1 MARRAFQLPEADRN
15 FLDTTYPLL
24 WETVVEGQTQWVIL
38 DEFKMPTG
46 YNHEKVAVALRI
58 APTYPATEIDMA
70 YFKPDLARA
79 DGNPI
84 GALTPLQIDN
94 QTWQQWS
101 RHRPSNAWR
110 PDIDNIESHLMYV
123 RAFLEGELKK

>member
-15 FLDTTYPLL
+15 FLDTAYPSL

-38 DEFKMPTG
+38 ETFETPTG
-46 YNHEKVAVALRI
+46 FNHEKVAVALRI

-70 YFKPDLARA
+70 YFKPDLART
-79 DGNPI
+79 DGKPI
-84 GALTPLQIDN
+84 GALTLLQIDH

-101 RHRPSNAWR
+101 RHRPANTWR
-110 PDIDNIESHLMYV
+110 PDIDNIETHLMYV